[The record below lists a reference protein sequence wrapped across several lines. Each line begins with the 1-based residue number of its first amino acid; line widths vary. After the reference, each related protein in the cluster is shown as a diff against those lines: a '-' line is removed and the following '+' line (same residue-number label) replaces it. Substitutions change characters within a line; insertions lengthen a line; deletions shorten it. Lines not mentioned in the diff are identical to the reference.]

1 MRPKGR
7 QPRQFKT
14 FTCQQQAG
22 IINHS
27 KLRCFLSSSFQL
39 VSSSSWWKRDSKH
52 EICSLAW
59 YAPRSLFPV
68 FHSHSH
74 EYLVQFESFLMPF
87 KVTVKVLHL
96 LLLSN
101 AELQKVW
108 NCLSFFLYNF
118 CYCTEMLKN
127 GDRSPMGLWVFLH
140 GQQNLEALLFAR
152 SNPL

>member
-1 MRPKGR
+1 MRPKGRR

-14 FTCQQQAG
+14 FTCQQQDNKSFKIALPPNLCHPPDEKG
-22 IINHS
+22 TANTRYYYVS
-27 KLRCFLSSSFQL
+27 WYASSLSS
-39 VSSSSWWKRDSKH
+39 VSLS
-52 EICSLAW
+52 
-59 YAPRSLFPV
+59 
-68 FHSHSH
+68 SH